1 MATRTE
7 RRPLDAYFTPTWA
20 TQELL
25 KRVRITGMV
34 LEPCVGDGAISDV
47 LRESG
52 CRVITNDLDH
62 NRAADSHFDA
72 TDTRGWNGLPGID
85 WVISNPPFGV
95 APKILPIAIMG
106 VRVGMAMLLRLSYLE
121 PCEGRAGWLAENPPA
136 QLIALPRIS
145 FTGDGK
151 TDSVT
156 CAWMVWTTV
165 VEGGA
170 IQVVPDPADLP
181 GALLDGAA

>member
-7 RRPLDAYFTPTWA
+7 RRQLDAYFTPTWA

-25 KRVRITGMV
+25 KRVRITGAV
-34 LEPCVGDGAISDV
+34 LEPCVGDGAIAGV
-47 LRESG
+47 LG
-52 CRVITNDLDH
+52 CYVPHVHTNDLDG
-62 NRAADSHFDA
+62 NRLAGSHEDA
-72 TDTRGWNGLPGID
+72 TDARWWASLPPVD
-85 WVISNPPFGV
+85 WVVSNPPFGV
-95 APKILPIAIMG
+95 APKILPLALPR

-136 QLIALPRIS
+136 QLIVLPRIS